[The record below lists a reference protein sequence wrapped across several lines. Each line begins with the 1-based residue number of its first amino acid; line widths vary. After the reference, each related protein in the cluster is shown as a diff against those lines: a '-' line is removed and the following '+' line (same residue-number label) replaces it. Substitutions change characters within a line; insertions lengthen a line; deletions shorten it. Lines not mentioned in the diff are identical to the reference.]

1 MPRLVG
7 RRSNTNFYVLSL
19 FIVAIAAGG
28 MLQYSGV
35 INIQNLIEQ
44 TKVRFNNSTLPSEF
58 GVAHLHDQGIS
69 I

>member
-7 RRSNTNFYVLSL
+7 RRSNANFYVLSL

-28 MLQYSGV
+28 ILQYSGV

-44 TKVRFNNSTLPSEF
+44 TKVRSNDSSLRSEF
-58 GVAHLHDQGIS
+58 GVAHLHNQQIS
-69 I
+69 A